1 MYKFVLCFNPFLIR
15 LTHRGYAC
23 LRQANVPESMSSY
36 LGLEASEG
44 LTQKTDDDS
53 LSAESLDS
61 VSQGSDLKYNNLKIC

>member
-1 MYKFVLCFNPFLIR
+1 ML
-15 LTHRGYAC
+15 
-23 LRQANVPESMSSY
+23 QANVPESMSSY